1 MNIVPV
7 DPPKLRQEGL
17 VQGAVVTGAERI
29 LFITGQP
36 PVQHDV
42 YAEPPTDFETQA
54 RIVWQNV
61 LTVLAEA
68 GMTVSNLVKVSTFLA
83 RREDR
88 EMNSKIRQEVLDG
101 HYPSLFICIAG
112 MWDEKWLLEIE
123 AIAVA

>member
-7 DPPKLRQEGL
+7 DPAQLRQDGL

-42 YAEPPTDFETQA
+42 YTEPPADFETQA

-68 GMTVSNLVKVSTFLA
+68 GMTVSNLVKVSTYLA

-88 EMNSKIRQEVLDG
+88 EANSKIRQEFLDG
-101 HYPSLFICIAG
+101 HFPSLCIFIAG
-112 MWDEKWLLEIE
+112 MWDESWLLEID